1 MHHTILIT
9 RAAVVELTCRPDAFT
24 SDADVAANLT
34 TELARTVTSSHTA
47 PERPTSSRIGSRG
60 VSVQLCYSFRGT
72 PRQFNPPIKKHT
84 FPSWL
89 RDPPTTLYVPEGAHA
104 GPIFVFN
111 NKVDRFAGG
120 GDLVREDVALLREGN
135 GSRMSRYSSS
145 SS

>member
-1 MHHTILIT
+1 MSQQINRT
-9 RAAVVELTCRPDAFT
+9 RPYDYDPVTSLCDAIELSFT
-24 SDADVAANLT
+24 RV
-34 TELARTVTSSHTA
+34 TVTSSHTA

-104 GPIFVFN
+104 GPIFVSN
-111 NKVDRFAGG
+111 NKVDRFAGR

-145 SS
+145 SSS